1 MKVEYSHRVKTVL
14 DELSHFDFIRAGK
27 IAKQADRNPVYLSA
41 AKYYS
46 EYADL
51 FPEDALSGEKRF
63 MAGESFFRPASMK
76 KPQRIMRNLPMIFRP
91 ISSLLR
97 LLIRH

>member
-1 MKVEYSHRVKTVL
+1 ML

-51 FPEDALSGEKRF
+51 FPEDALSGEK
-63 MAGESFFRPASMK
+63 GLWPVNPFFRPASMK
-76 KPQRIMRNLPMIFRP
+76 KPQRIMRNLPYDFP
-91 ISSLLR
+91 PHKQSVEAAYSALISYQRRISR
-97 LLIRH
+97 N